1 MAVKRTLI
9 RNGVILTVDRQLGDF
24 ENADVLIEDD
34 VIAAVG
40 PQLPSKDAQIIDA
53 SKMIVMPGFVDTH
66 RHTWQGVI
74 RGVSSDWT
82 LADYL
87 DGVLGRMSAAF
98 RPQDVYVSNLYG
110 ALDALDSGIT
120 TLLDWSHISNT
131 PDHADEAIRGLK
143 ESGIR
148 AVYAHGAP
156 GICWV
161 EGHRRHPDDIRR
173 IRIQHFSSDN
183 QLITLMMALRGPDF
197 STLDATID
205 DVKMAR
211 DLSVGISQ
219 HVGVALM
226 GKKNRSITRMHEAG
240 ILGPDMT
247 HIHCTTCTD
256 EELRLI
262 AASGGAVS
270 VAARVE
276 MSMGHGHPV
285 TGRALAAGIRP
296 CLSLDVVTTVG
307 SNFFDEMQATLLL
320 DRALRYQDALDR
332 DTEVEK
338 LSLTASDVIEFATI
352 EGARAC
358 GLHDRV
364 GSITPGKQAD
374 LLLLRR
380 DTPNLVPLNH
390 IRGMTVL
397 AAGVRNVD
405 TVLVAGKVVKQDGK
419 LLAHDLGRIYQ
430 QVHDARDHLFQAAGI
445 PRGST
450 QVRSPGGRWR
460 VWP

>member
-1 MAVKRTLI
+1 MSKRTLI
-9 RNGVILTVDRQLGDF
+9 RNSIIITVDRKLGDLAS
-24 ENADVLIEDD
+24 ADLLIEDGR
-34 VIAAVG
+34 IAAVG
-40 PQLPSKDAQIIDA
+40 RDLGVSDAEMIDG
-53 SKMIVMPGFVDTH
+53 SRMIVMPGFVDTH

-82 LADYL
+82 LDEYL
-87 DGVLGRMSAAF
+87 DGVLGRMASAF
-98 RPQDVYVSNLYG
+98 RPEDVYISNFYG

-131 PDHADEAIRGLK
+131 PEHADEAIRGLR

-148 AVYAHGAP
+148 AIYAHGAP
-156 GICWV
+156 GICWS
-161 EGHRRHPDDIRR
+161 EPERPHPDDLRR
-173 IRIQHFSSDN
+173 IRARHFASNDG
-183 QLITLMMALRGPDF
+183 LVTLMMAMRGPDF
-197 STLDATID
+197 ATFEATVE

-211 DLSVGISQ
+211 ELDVRISQ
-219 HVGVALM
+219 HVGVALR
-226 GKKNRSITRMHEAG
+226 GKRNRSVQRMHEAG
-240 ILGPDMT
+240 LLGPEMT

-262 AASGGAVS
+262 AESGGSIS

-285 TGRALAAGIRP
+285 TGRALAAGVRP

-307 SNFFDEMQATLLL
+307 SNFFDEMRATLLL
-320 DRALRYQDALDR
+320 ERALRHQEALDGDR
-332 DTEVEK
+332 ELK
-338 LSLTASDVIEFATI
+338 RLPLTASDVIEFATI

-358 GLHDRV
+358 GLEERV

-390 IRGMTVL
+390 PRGMTVL

-405 TVLVAGKVVKQDGK
+405 TIFVAGKIVKKDGR
-419 LLAHDLGRIYQ
+419 LLNADLDRVYGR
-430 QVHDARDHLFQAAGI
+430 VHEARDRLFREAGI
-445 PRGST
+445 PAGCNQIAYPGS
-450 QVRSPGGRWR
+450 S
-460 VWP
+460 